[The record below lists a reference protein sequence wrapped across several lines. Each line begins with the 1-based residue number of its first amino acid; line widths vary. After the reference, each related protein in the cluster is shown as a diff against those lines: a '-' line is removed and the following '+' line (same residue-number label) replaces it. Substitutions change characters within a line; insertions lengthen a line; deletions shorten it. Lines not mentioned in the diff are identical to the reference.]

1 VVSCIYQVPSFAE
14 LMAWVAT
21 PLSRAGWAFAG
32 SDGPIGHDL
41 TANAGLA
48 VVVDPWGLA
57 VGLPVVVTVVRG
69 LAGRNHAALR
79 LGAQA
84 GHGGALAV
92 AAVLALFA
100 VRTGS
105 PWASLT
111 AQRHWVVGI
120 AMPWAPV
127 ATALG
132 RLVNTTPM
140 RPAAWGAVAALPLLV
155 GGTVAVAKR
164 VRVSVWHATVA
175 VFALGTLIAAPMFTG
190 QGRLLASV
198 DRFWLLDVAA
208 PLGLAGTLS
217 RRGAMVALIGSGA
230 WSVYGAVLFKHGYFW
245 D

>member
-1 VVSCIYQVPSFAE
+1 
-14 LMAWVAT
+14 MAWVAI
-21 PLSRAGWAFAG
+21 PLSRAGWAFAR

-69 LAGRNHAALR
+69 LAGRDHAALR

-84 GHGGALAV
+84 GHGG
-92 AAVLALFA
+92 
-100 VRTGS
+100 
-105 PWASLT
+105 
-111 AQRHWVVGI
+111 
-120 AMPWAPV
+120 APV

-217 RRGAMVALIGSGA
+217 RRARWWRSLGPVHGPSTAPCCSRTATSGT
-230 WSVYGAVLFKHGYFW
+230 SPRRR
-245 D
+245 